1 MQNLTLY
8 LFFFSINFEVW
19 DPFTTGGNFSI
30 SKLVGYLYIIT
41 ILPQI
46 GFFLSGKRLGSF
58 LRPLW
63 IFFIYLTIIS
73 FLNINSFD
81 VSYFNF
87 SIFQN
92 IILLIV
98 LVNHAKK
105 VPGIIQKG
113 FIGFALGSATI
124 ALLFTAGIGITHDLG
139 RIRIFG
145 DNENAI
151 GIRMCIS
158 IIFLSFLV
166 IQNPLQLSKKR
177 FLLFFLIPS
186 MFLLLIATGSRVAFI
201 SFSLCFL
208 SGLVLIKPQR
218 ANSKILIFALGLM
231 IAFLLINYVLSSSI
245 LYDRLINSV
254 QERDLS
260 DRNIIW
266 KSLIPLIKA
275 NPIFGVGTTG
285 YSLYSYKIFGKVIS
299 PHDVLIEVLCY
310 AGIIGLLIYLYFLY
324 KILHVSWKKYRLNGN
339 AIQVLL
345 LIPVLGL
352 ILSGQLLTTKIG
364 WVLFAFAIGRTSK
377 YKLGY

>member
-1 MQNLTLY
+1 MLY
-8 LFFFSINFEVW
+8 IFFFSINFEVW
-19 DPFTTGGNFSI
+19 DPFNTGGNFSI
-30 SKLVGYLYIIT
+30 SKLVGYLYIMT

-46 GFFLSGKRLGSF
+46 RFFLSGKGYSSF
-58 LRPLW
+58 MRPLW
-63 IFFIYLTIIS
+63 VFFGYITIIS
-73 FLNINSFD
+73 FLNINYFDYSFF
-81 VSYFNF
+81 SF

-92 IILLIV
+92 IILLIL

-105 VPGIIQKG
+105 VPGTLQKG
-113 FIGFALGSATI
+113 FIAFALGSATV

-158 IIFLSFLV
+158 IIFLSFLI
-166 IQNPLQLSKKR
+166 IQNPLELSNKR
-177 FLLFFLIPS
+177 FLLLILIPF

-208 SGLVLIKPQR
+208 AGMVLIKTRR
-218 ANSKILIFALGLM
+218 ANSKILILGLGL
-231 IAFLLINYVLSSSI
+231 IIGFFIINYVLSSSI

-266 KSLIPLIKA
+266 KSLIPLIRD

-285 YSLYSYKIFGKVIS
+285 YSLYSYKVFGRVIS
-299 PHDVLIEVLCY
+299 PHNVLIEVLCY
-310 AGIIGLLIYLYFLY
+310 TGIIGLLIYVYFLF
-324 KILHVSWKKYRLNGN
+324 KILLLSWKKYRLNGN
-339 AIQVLL
+339 PIQLLL

-352 ILSGQLLTTKIG
+352 ILSGQLLTSKIG
-364 WVLFAFAIGRTSK
+364 WILFAFAIGRTSK
-377 YKLGY
+377 YRIV